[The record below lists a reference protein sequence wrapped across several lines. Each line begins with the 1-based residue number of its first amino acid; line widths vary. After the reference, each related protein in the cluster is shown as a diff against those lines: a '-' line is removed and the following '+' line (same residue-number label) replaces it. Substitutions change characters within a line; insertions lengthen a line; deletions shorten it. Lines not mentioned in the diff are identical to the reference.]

1 MPFHVRIPAGDDER
15 CNAFIIYLFLHATIP
30 RSSYKI
36 REAFVHIEC

>member
-15 CNAFIIYLFLHATIP
+15 CNAFIYLLLHATIP